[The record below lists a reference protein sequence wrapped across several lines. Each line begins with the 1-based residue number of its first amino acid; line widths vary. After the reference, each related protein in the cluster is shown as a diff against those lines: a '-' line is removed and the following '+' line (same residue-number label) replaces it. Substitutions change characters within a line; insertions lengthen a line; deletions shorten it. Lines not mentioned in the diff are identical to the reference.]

1 MLPGKDSE
9 QDEER
14 KAMHQLLQIKREA
27 EKQIVSQVHKKQE
40 KEEMTKHQYYLK
52 KECGC
57 WCHTNKCKGIHAG
70 NYCRNDCLGFTKGQ
84 EVTELYTKLLS
95 EIDKEVKKVEDKP
108 IVIDSYCSGLLI
120 AKQILLKEV
129 IVEEE

>member
-1 MLPGKDSE
+1 MK
-9 QDEER
+9 
-14 KAMHQLLQIKREA
+14 MNH
-27 EKQIVSQVHKKQE
+27 EK
-40 KEEMTKHQYYLK
+40 TKHQYYLK

-57 WCHTNKCKGIHAG
+57 WCHTNKYLIGLVVLH
-70 NYCRNDCLGFTKGQ
+70 CRNDCLGFTKGQ

-129 IVEEE
+129 IVETIGGK